1 MYGLSLKLVGVLLG
15 LLLVGGHVFALLR
28 EGAVRRWLA
37 ALPRSYKLGV
47 AILSVD
53 FIWSFLL
60 MLNMDWG
67 EFYNL
72 KTPLLVLLPVFL
84 FLTIRYVD
92 EFLAVRALGIL
103 SLLVAAPIL
112 EAAFLQPPASRLLV
126 VVLAYVYLILGMFWI
141 GMPHLLR
148 DQIGWVLRSALRWK
162 AAVFGGIAYGVAV
175 LFCALV
181 WY

>member
-37 ALPRSYKLGV
+37 ALPRSYNLGV
-47 AILSVD
+47 VILSVD
-53 FIWSFLL
+53 LIWTFLL

-72 KTPLLVLLPVFL
+72 RMPLLILLPVF
-84 FLTIRYVD
+84 FYLTLRYVD

-103 SLLVAAPIL
+103 TLLVAAPIL

-148 DQIGWVLRSALRWK
+148 DLIGWMLHSALRWR
-162 AAVFGGIAYGVAV
+162 ALVLGGIVYGVAV
-175 LFCALV
+175 LFSALV

>member
-1 MYGLSLKLVGVLLG
+1 MYGLSLKLVGVVVG
-15 LLLVGGHVFALLR
+15 LLLIGGHVYALLR
-28 EGAVRRWLA
+28 EGAVRRWLT

-53 FIWSFLL
+53 FVWVFLL

-72 KTPLLVLLPVFL
+72 RLPLLALLPVF
-84 FLTIRYVD
+84 FILTIRYVD
-92 EFLAVRALGIL
+92 EFLAVRALGIFT
-103 SLLVAAPIL
+103 LLVATPIL
-112 EAAFLQPPASRLLV
+112 EAAFLKPPASRLLV
-126 VVLAYVYLILGMFWI
+126 VTLAYVYLVLGMFWI

-148 DQIGWVLRSALRWK
+148 DQIGWVLRSAMRWK
-162 AAVFGGIAYGVAV
+162 AAVLGGIAYGVVV